1 MYPARDTQL
10 FVLQWNDIQWDEKVK
25 PNLPEEKL
33 AECRKKF
40 PHALININ
48 QEGVGEL
55 LGTPGVEINSAN
67 GSWEAMWANTSGK
80 ECLDLRFSG
89 TVDEDYN
96 KQYKIQDI
104 LLYEHFGRMAHTVQT
119 AYLFDL
125 LLALRTEK
133 LRLETALKMHDEY
146 KTKIM
151 AALTALAI
159 SIGTFLANFLSDVV
173 VKEL

>member
-1 MYPARDTQL
+1 MGFEAQKRKMEAK
-10 FVLQWNDIQWDEKVK
+10 N
-25 PNLPEEKL
+25 EEKEIKDKATDFL
-33 AECRKKF
+33 EKERIGKSMD
-40 PHALININ
+40 LI
-48 QEGVGEL
+48 
-55 LGTPGVEINSAN
+55 
-67 GSWEAMWANTSGK
+67 
-80 ECLDLRFSG
+80 
-89 TVDEDYN
+89 
-96 KQYKIQDI
+96 
-104 LLYEHFGRMAHTVQT
+104 EHFGRMAHTVQT